1 MQLKRV
7 VITGMGAISP
17 YGMGCDV
24 LFDALSSG
32 QSCVRYHE
40 ELDAFPEMGSR
51 VAGIVSNVDIMKVP
65 RKHKRSMSPMS
76 IYALLAAHEAVA
88 QAGLDERRLTDGRT
102 GLVLGSTMGSVS
114 ALEDFFR
121 QYLSEN
127 SLSQIKSMM
136 FFRVMGHSAAANVAQ
151 AFGITGRV
159 FAPTSACSTSC
170 QAIGMAYE
178 TIALG
183 RQDIIL
189 CGGTDEY
196 HPLTTGT
203 FDLLLA
209 ASTRY
214 NATPSRSPRP
224 FDKDRD
230 GIVCAEGAGLLVLES
245 LESALG
251 RGAVILAEVSGFA
264 STSDSSNIAN
274 PEPLP
279 LYHCMRL
286 ALRNAGK
293 KPEDVS
299 YVNAHATATI
309 QGDIAEGLAIAKLVG
324 KATPVSSLK
333 GHMGHTMA
341 TSGALESIAC
351 VKMLQ
356 YAVLLPT
363 LNLEAI
369 DEACGGINALQTKT
383 EQPVS
388 LIVKNNF
395 ALGGINCSLVLQA
408 YEE

>member
-17 YGMGCDV
+17 YGKGCNV

-32 QSCVRYHE
+32 RSCVRYHE

-51 VAGIVSNVDIMKVP
+51 IAGIISDMDIMKVP

-88 QAGLDERRLTDGRT
+88 QAGLDEERLIGGRT
-102 GLVLGSTMGSVS
+102 GIVIGSTMGS
-114 ALEDFFR
+114 ARTLEEFFG
-121 QYLSEN
+121 QYFSETR
-127 SLSQIKSMM
+127 LSQIKSMT

-151 AFGITGRV
+151 ALGITGRV
-159 FAPTSACSTSC
+159 FAPASACSTSC

-183 RQDIIL
+183 KQDAII

-196 HPLTTGT
+196 HPFTTGT

-209 ASTRY
+209 ASTGY
-214 NATPSRSPRP
+214 NATPSRAPRP

-230 GIVCAEGAGLLVLES
+230 GIVCAEGAGVLVLES
-245 LESALG
+245 LESALA
-251 RGAVILAEVSGFA
+251 RGAAIMAEVSGFA

-274 PEPLP
+274 PDPLP
-279 LYHCMRL
+279 LYRCMQL
-286 ALRNAGK
+286 ALHDAGK

-309 QGDIAEGLAIAKLVG
+309 QGDIAEGQAIAMLVG
-324 KATPVSSLK
+324 KVTPVSSLK

-341 TSGALESIAC
+341 ASGVLESIAC

-356 YAVLLPT
+356 HAVLLPT
-363 LNLEAI
+363 LNLETL
-369 DEACGGINALQTKT
+369 DEACGTINALQTKVD
-383 EQPVS
+383 QPVS
-388 LIVKNNF
+388 LIVKNSF